1 MAEGVIP
8 SGTED
13 EIKGKFLVY
22 EERGRYMAEVN
33 GKVMSAR
40 EAVERFVHD
49 GDELVIGNY
58 TVGSCAELV
67 YEITRQG
74 KKGFTLYS
82 QSGIF
87 DVEVLVAGGCV
98 ERLVST
104 YVMRSGGKKGG
115 SAVER
120 ALNAGT
126 LQIEDYTNFEYNA
139 RLVAGMHG
147 FSFMPVLEG
156 VMVTDIFRR
165 RGFMGENKFR
175 IIKCPY
181 TGKEKLTVPAA
192 EPDVCVIHVQRADS
206 EGNAQYWGA
215 MGSVAAAALASKK
228 IIVSCEEIVDH
239 GIIESSPHLTIIPG
253 YRVNAVVEVP
263 WGAHPT
269 EVLGY
274 YNVDTFMYN
283 SLFTAAAAT
292 ASGLQAWMEEWVY
305 GCPDRAHYIDH
316 YIAKF
321 GSETL
326 DELRA
331 KPFYSAPADYGAAFT
346 SHWDREGRERSMG
359 VTLPELEQLL
369 KERGK
374 VYG

>member
-1 MAEGVIP
+1 MGEA
-8 SGTED
+8 
-13 EIKGKFLVY
+13 
-22 EERGRYMAEVN
+22 N

-40 EAVERFVHD
+40 EAIEKFVCD
-49 GDELVIGNY
+49 GEELVIGNY

-67 YEITRQG
+67 YEIVRQR

-98 ERLVST
+98 NRLVTT

-126 LQIEDYTNFEYNA
+126 LEIEDYTNFEYNA
-139 RLVAGMHG
+139 RLMAGMHG

-156 VMVTDIFRR
+156 VMVTDIFRK
-165 RGFMGENKFR
+165 RGFMGEDKFR

-181 TGKEKLTVPAA
+181 TGKDKLTVPAA
-192 EPDVCVIHVQRADS
+192 TPDVCVIHVQRADTD
-206 EGNAQYWGA
+206 GNAQYWGA

-239 GIIESSPHLTIIPG
+239 EIIQSSPHLTIIPA
-253 YRVNAVVEVP
+253 YRVNAVVEAP

-283 SLFTAAAAT
+283 SVFTSAAASAD
-292 ASGLQAWMEEWVY
+292 GLAAWMKEWVFD
-305 GCPDRAHYIDH
+305 CPDRAAYISHYIH
-316 YIAKF
+316 KF
-321 GSETL
+321 GIETL

-331 KPFYSAPADYGAAFT
+331 RPFYSAPANYGAAFS
-346 SHWDREGRERSMG
+346 SHWDRHGRERSMG
-359 VTLPELEQLL
+359 VTLTELEQLL

-374 VYG
+374 VYE